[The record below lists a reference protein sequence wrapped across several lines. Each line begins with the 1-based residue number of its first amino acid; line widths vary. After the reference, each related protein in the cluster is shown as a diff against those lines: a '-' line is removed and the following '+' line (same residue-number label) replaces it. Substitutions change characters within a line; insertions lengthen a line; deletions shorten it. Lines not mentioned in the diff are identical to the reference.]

1 MSDAFDDG
9 QKTEDPSA
17 RKLQRARSQGQV
29 AHSREI
35 NTWFML
41 AAGAGVILFLGPA
54 LARSVALE
62 LAAFADP
69 ARFLAEDGVKWN
81 AVLTPLRHIGTALL
95 VPAVVVMAA
104 ALAGNLV
111 QNGLVFATEKIG
123 FNPSHISPI
132 AGFSRL
138 FSFRAMFETLKSLAK
153 VMLVMGV
160 AAMMMRGEL
169 DRISLLSMMT
179 AEDIAGEIERLVL
192 KLLLGVLM
200 ALSVLAGLD
209 YFYQRLNFLRSLRMS
224 KREVKEENK
233 QSEGDPLIK
242 GRLRQIRMERA
253 RRRMMAAVPKAS
265 VVITNPTHFAVAL
278 KYEMGAAGAP
288 RVVAKGK
295 DLIALRIRD
304 LARENDVPVVENP
317 PLARALHAGVEL
329 DHEIPPEHYK
339 AVAEIISYVFRLK
352 GKIRRAEASQRSA
365 PL

>member
-1 MSDAFDDG
+1 
-9 QKTEDPSA
+9 
-17 RKLQRARSQGQV
+17 
-29 AHSREI
+29 
-35 NTWFML
+35 ML

-160 AAMMMRGEL
+160 AAMMMRG
-169 DRISLLSMMT
+169 
-179 AEDIAGEIERLVL
+179 
-192 KLLLGVLM
+192 
-200 ALSVLAGLD
+200 
-209 YFYQRLNFLRSLRMS
+209 
-224 KREVKEENK
+224 
-233 QSEGDPLIK
+233 
-242 GRLRQIRMERA
+242 
-253 RRRMMAAVPKAS
+253 
-265 VVITNPTHFAVAL
+265 
-278 KYEMGAAGAP
+278 
-288 RVVAKGK
+288 
-295 DLIALRIRD
+295 
-304 LARENDVPVVENP
+304 
-317 PLARALHAGVEL
+317 
-329 DHEIPPEHYK
+329 
-339 AVAEIISYVFRLK
+339 
-352 GKIRRAEASQRSA
+352 
-365 PL
+365 